1 MRATGRGSALR
12 ARAVSS
18 ICRRASAG
26 VIDSIGRSPAARIP
40 CKTCSTC
47 GCNLGIGLTP
57 SVAPLYAAGAGGGSS
72 IGGGGGS
79 GRGIGTGDGGSVIGG
94 GREGSGGGTG
104 GVPGGGCGVGPWAC
118 TLSKHQLALVDPMR
132 HRGS

>member
-12 ARAVSS
+12 ARAGSF

-57 SVAPLYAAGAGGGSS
+57 SIAPPLYAAGAGGGSS

-104 GVPGGGCGVGPWAC
+104 GVPGGGCGVGP
-118 TLSKHQLALVDPMR
+118 
-132 HRGS
+132 